1 MTIKKLY
8 SNPFAIA
15 IVAVVIGVVAYWFI
29 SKPTED
35 KTQSVSA
42 QGELFFYNWVDYTP
56 PELIEKFEAETGIK
70 VTVDTYDSNETL
82 LAKLKSGATGYDVA
96 VPSQNF
102 VTILISEGM
111 LEKINIKGMPN
122 YANVDA
128 RWQNPKW
135 DPAQEYTA
143 PWQMGSTSFSI
154 NTANYDGTAN
164 SLQEFFAPAESM
176 KGKLQVF
183 KTPDEVIPLALMLL
197 GLPQCNESPADMKK
211 VQALLLKQKPFVKTY
226 NSETMVA
233 NLTSGEVL
241 MSSNWDGY
249 SMKTRVESGLETL
262 KYVHPKEGI
271 IGWFDS
277 LIVPK
282 GAPNKENAEK
292 FINFMMDAKNGAE
305 LSNFNRYASPLK
317 ASAVSPYLDPTL
329 GAAPEINI
337 DPSVPVHFSE
347 TCSAKSTKLY
357 DRVWTKLLQ

>member
-1 MTIKKLY
+1 MFTKHYIKK
-8 SNPFAIA
+8 A
-15 IVAVVIGVVAYWFI
+15 VALTTAALLG
-29 SKPTED
+29 
-35 KTQSVSA
+35 SA
-42 QGELFFYNWVDYTP
+42 ANADGELFFYNWVDYTP
-56 PELIEKFEAETGIK
+56 PELIKKFEDETGIK

-82 LAKLKSGATGYDVA
+82 LAKLKSGATGYDVV

-102 VTILISEGM
+102 VTIMVAEEM
-111 LEKINIKGMPN
+111 LEKISVKEMSN
-122 YANVDA
+122 YDNVDD
-128 RWQNPKW
+128 RWKNPTW
-135 DPAQEYTA
+135 DPTQDYTA

-154 NTANYDGTAN
+154 NMEGYQGEGN
-164 SLQEFFAPAESM
+164 SLGEFFEPAESM
-176 KGKLQVF
+176 LGKIQVF
-183 KTPDEVIPLALMLL
+183 RTPDEVIPLALMYL
-197 GLPQCNESPADMKK
+197 GLEQCNENPADMKQ

-233 NLTSGEVL
+233 NLTSGEVS
-241 MSSNWDGY
+241 MSSHWDGY
-249 SMKTRVESGLETL
+249 SMKNRLDSKMESL

-277 LIVPK
+277 MVVPK

-292 FINFMMDAKNGAE
+292 FINFMMDAVNGAA

-317 ASAVSPYLDPTL
+317 TSAVGEHLDPTL
-329 GAAPEINI
+329 STAPEINI